1 MSSGRHCDLHGKGQD
16 VPVFDNKV
24 RQVKPLFVCFS
35 LNTLP
40 FYGPVWTFWIFPVV
54 IKRLCLLSVPILCNV
69 VEISFI
75 TCSFSSLKKV
85 KGILKKRRSITQVFT
100 YVSELIY
107 GSKPH
112 ITIMISRYS
121 LHNLHLKN
129 VYKSSDVYRFQSMFN
144 ERGSGFK
151 AKLFCFLLL
160 YFNLKIVCKLTE

>member
-16 VPVFDNKV
+16 VPVSANKV
-24 RQVKPLFVCFS
+24 RQVKPLFVCFP

-40 FYGPVWTFWIFPVV
+40 FYGPVWMFWIFPEV

-75 TCSFSSLKKV
+75 TCSFSSFKKV

-100 YVSELIY
+100 DVSELIY

-112 ITIMISRYS
+112 IIINDMQIQLAFTFEKCLQKFRCVLSI
-121 LHNLHLKN
+121 N
-129 VYKSSDVYRFQSMFN
+129 FFFN
-144 ERGSGFK
+144 
-151 AKLFCFLLL
+151 C
-160 YFNLKIVCKLTE
+160 CT

>member
-1 MSSGRHCDLHGKGQD
+1 MGAVSSGRHCDLHGKGQD

-40 FYGPVWTFWIFPVV
+40 FLCFDFFPVV
-54 IKRLCLLSVPILCNV
+54 IKRFCLLSVPILCNV

-100 YVSELIY
+100 DVSELIY

-112 ITIMISRYS
+112 IIINDMQTDTACIYI
-121 LHNLHLKN
+121 
-129 VYKSSDVYRFQSMFN
+129 
-144 ERGSGFK
+144 
-151 AKLFCFLLL
+151 
-160 YFNLKIVCKLTE
+160 

>member
-1 MSSGRHCDLHGKGQD
+1 M
-16 VPVFDNKV
+16 
-24 RQVKPLFVCFS
+24 
-35 LNTLP
+35 
-40 FYGPVWTFWIFPVV
+40 

-75 TCSFSSLKKV
+75 TCSKKV

-112 ITIMISRYS
+112 ITNDKQIKLAFTFEKCLQKFRCVISMI
-121 LHNLHLKN
+121 
-129 VYKSSDVYRFQSMFN
+129 MFN

>member
-16 VPVFDNKV
+16 VPVSDNKV
-24 RQVKPLFVCFS
+24 SQVKPLFVCFS

-40 FYGPVWTFWIFPVV
+40 FYGPVWMFWIFPVV
-54 IKRLCLLSVPILCNV
+54 IKRFCLLSVPILCTGNV

-100 YVSELIY
+100 DVSELIY

-112 ITIMISRYS
+112 IIINDMQIQLAFTFEKCLQKFRCVLSI
-121 LHNLHLKN
+121 N
-129 VYKSSDVYRFQSMFN
+129 FFFFN
-144 ERGSGFK
+144 
-151 AKLFCFLLL
+151 C
-160 YFNLKIVCKLTE
+160 CT

>member
-40 FYGPVWTFWIFPVV
+40 FYGPVWMFWIFPVV
-54 IKRLCLLSVPILCNV
+54 IKRVCLLSVPILCNV

-100 YVSELIY
+100 DVSELIY

-112 ITIMISRYS
+112 IIINDMQTDTACIYIW
-121 LHNLHLKN
+121 K
-129 VYKSSDVYRFQSMFN
+129 MFT
-144 ERGSGFK
+144 K
-151 AKLFCFLLL
+151 VQMCT
-160 YFNLKIVCKLTE
+160 FNQFFF

>member
-1 MSSGRHCDLHGKGQD
+1 MSSARHCDLHGKGQD

-40 FYGPVWTFWIFPVV
+40 FYGPVWMFWIFPVV

-112 ITIMISRYS
+112 ITNDKQIKLAFTFEKCLQKFRCVISMI
-121 LHNLHLKN
+121 
-129 VYKSSDVYRFQSMFN
+129 MFN

>member
-40 FYGPVWTFWIFPVV
+40 FYGPVWMFWIFPEV

-100 YVSELIY
+100 DVSELIY

-112 ITIMISRYS
+112 IIINDMQTDTACIYIW
-121 LHNLHLKN
+121 K
-129 VYKSSDVYRFQSMFN
+129 MFT
-144 ERGSGFK
+144 K
-151 AKLFCFLLL
+151 VQMCT
-160 YFNLKIVCKLTE
+160 FNQFFFFNCCT

>member
-40 FYGPVWTFWIFPVV
+40 FYGPVWMFWIFPEL

-100 YVSELIY
+100 DVSELIY

-112 ITIMISRYS
+112 IIINDMQTDTVCIYIW
-121 LHNLHLKN
+121 K
-129 VYKSSDVYRFQSMFN
+129 MFTKVQMCTFN
-144 ERGSGFK
+144 QF
-151 AKLFCFLLL
+151 FFLLYL
-160 YFNLKIVCKLTE
+160 NL

>member
-40 FYGPVWTFWIFPVV
+40 FYGPVWMFWIFPVV

-112 ITIMISRYS
+112 ITNDKQIQLAFAFEKCLQKFRCVISMI
-121 LHNLHLKN
+121 
-129 VYKSSDVYRFQSMFN
+129 MFN

>member
-1 MSSGRHCDLHGKGQD
+1 MGK
-16 VPVFDNKV
+16 
-24 RQVKPLFVCFS
+24 VKTCQCLITRLDKLSRSLFVF
-35 LNTLP
+35 LWTPYL
-40 FYGPVWTFWIFPVV
+40 FYGPVWVFWIFPEL

-100 YVSELIY
+100 DVSELIY

-112 ITIMISRYS
+112 ITNDKQIQLAFAFEKCLQKFRCVLSMI
-121 LHNLHLKN
+121 
-129 VYKSSDVYRFQSMFN
+129 MFN

>member
-40 FYGPVWTFWIFPVV
+40 FYGPVWMFWIFPVV

-100 YVSELIY
+100 DVSELIY

-112 ITIMISRYS
+112 IIINDMQIQLSINFFFLIAVLKS
-121 LHNLHLKN
+121 LN
-129 VYKSSDVYRFQSMFN
+129 SMQIDRIKEN
-144 ERGSGFK
+144 
-151 AKLFCFLLL
+151 
-160 YFNLKIVCKLTE
+160 

>member
-112 ITIMISRYS
+112 IIINDMQIQLAFTFEKCLQKFRCVLSI
-121 LHNLHLKN
+121 N
-129 VYKSSDVYRFQSMFN
+129 FFFN
-144 ERGSGFK
+144 
-151 AKLFCFLLL
+151 C
-160 YFNLKIVCKLTE
+160 CT